1 MKTLVLATALAG
13 LSSLGAVGLAT
24 GSRMETV
31 QVGDPA
37 PEVGGEWL
45 QSEAS
50 SLAELRGRVVLIEF
64 WRTW

>member
-1 MKTLVLATALAG
+1 MRSFFLSLSLAG
-13 LSSLGAVGLAT
+13 AGIVGFPNPPSESA
-24 GSRMETV
+24 

-45 QSEAS
+45 QSPAE
-50 SLAELRGRVVLIEF
+50 SLAEMRGRVVLIEF